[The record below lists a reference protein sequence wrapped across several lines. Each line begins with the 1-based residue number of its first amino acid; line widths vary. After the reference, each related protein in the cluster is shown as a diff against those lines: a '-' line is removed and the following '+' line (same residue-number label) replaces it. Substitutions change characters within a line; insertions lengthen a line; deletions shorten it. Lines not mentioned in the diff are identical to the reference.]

1 MTDDAST
8 RTILVVDDDSAV
20 RRVAAR
26 MLRAFGFN
34 VLEAHG
40 GTAAISVSS
49 AHDGAIDLLLT
60 DIVLPGMNGVQLA
73 TRIAD
78 QRPGVAVVFMSGYPE
93 VDAVRYGVL
102 APNYPFIHKPFTAD
116 DLVQAVEAAIPRD
129 GG

>member
-1 MTDDAST
+1 MTDDSLT
-8 RTILVVDDDSAV
+8 RTVLVVDDDPGV
-20 RRVAAR
+20 RRVASR
-26 MLRAFGFN
+26 MLRARSFR

-78 QRPGVAVVFMSGYPE
+78 QRPGIAVIFMSGHPE

-102 APNYPFIHKPFTAD
+102 APNYPFIHKPFGAE
-116 DLVQAVEAAIPRD
+116 DLLRVVETVIPS
-129 GG
+129 GGG